1 MYCAPELP
9 PRIARTSM
17 AERASMDRPFQRK
30 GAESNSQVG
39 RDFEAEAKAFFAR
52 QGLRLTPAMAVQIG
66 LTGQK
71 VHNFDL
77 GDAKTRVLVE
87 CKAHT
92 WTEGG
97 NVPSA
102 KLTAWNQAMFF
113 FHVAPA
119 DYRKILFVL
128 RDFSK
133 KRNQTLAEYYVRTN
147 SHLIPDDVEIWEFDE
162 HQKRGKRIQPP
173 RPPGP

>member
-1 MYCAPELP
+1 
-9 PRIARTSM
+9 M
-17 AERASMDRPFQRK
+17 AERARTDKPFQRK

-39 RDFEAEAKAFFAR
+39 RDFEAAAKAFFAR
-52 QGLRLTPAMAVQIG
+52 QGLHLTPGVAVPIG
-66 LTGQK
+66 LAGRK
-71 VHNFDL
+71 AHNFDL
-77 GDAKTRVLVE
+77 GDEKARILVE

-113 FHVAPA
+113 FHVAPG

-133 KRNQTLAEYYVRTN
+133 KRNQTLAEYYMRTN
-147 SHLIPDDVEIWEFDE
+147 SHLIPDGVEVWEFDE
-162 HQKRGKRIQPP
+162 QRKTGRQLP
-173 RPPGP
+173 RAVSR